1 MSDERKR
8 DAREK
13 ITLGGL
19 VTKAGLRHADKAF
32 ILGAL
37 MEAAKIA
44 PADPAYERLRT
55 IGDPALNA
63 AGPS

>member
-13 ITLGGL
+13 IALGGL

-32 ILGAL
+32 ILGVL
-37 MEAAKIA
+37 MAAARIP
-44 PADPAYERLRT
+44 PADPEYDRLRT
-55 IGDPALNA
+55 IGDAALNLA
-63 AGPS
+63 API